1 MHSNRGEQMDNE
13 LYHYG
18 VKGMRWGVRRHRNE
32 DSSLTSAGKRRNRIG
47 VLHPVY
53 SALIGASDKMTSDKI
68 IKKSIDFKA
77 NSKKD
82 DLEKLNTYNDYKKA
96 GRITMTQSNGARKRV
111 KDGDVDTN
119 YKIMEML
126 AGSSNMKKV
135 LNLEYD
141 KAKIM
146 HDYSDKKVNE
156 LMKKFKDVPIKEV
169 DSYRSINY
177 GNKRISWMGK
187 KYVRQ

>member
-1 MHSNRGEQMDNE
+1 
-13 LYHYG
+13 
-18 VKGMRWGVRRHRNE
+18 
-32 DSSLTSAGKRRNRIG
+32 
-47 VLHPVY
+47 
-53 SALIGASDKMTSDKI
+53 
-68 IKKSIDFKA
+68 
-77 NSKKD
+77 
-82 DLEKLNTYNDYKKA
+82 
-96 GRITMTQSNGARKRV
+96 MTQSNGARKRV

-141 KAKIM
+141 KAKTM

-156 LMKKFKDVPIKEV
+156 LIKKFKDVPIKEV
-169 DSYRSINY
+169 DSYRSVNY